1 MRSTVA
7 ERSTARKDG
16 YHSWAWW
23 LMQSLKDAPRGVHTA
38 IGVMA
43 GVALERTVRA
53 LLQSLG
59 FEKIVIEWKR

>member
-1 MRSTVA
+1 MGMVA
-7 ERSTARKDG
+7 
-16 YHSWAWW
+16 
-23 LMQSLKDAPRGVHTA
+23 DAVPEGRPRGVHTA